1 MKNLIFLLI
10 VVSIIGCKSTEPIYV
25 PVHDSTTSEL
35 IERITEDPTWTD
47 PESLLYQ
54 FAFECD
60 SNYNVLLKRL
70 NEVNSGLEA
79 SIQVKEKI
87 IYRSDNT
94 KVNRLLVDV
103 SVLVDSLEVQNRT
116 IERLKKS
123 VKIQQVPYPVPGPEV
138 RYIPK
143 YHKITALAAPL
154 MLLLIL
160 FALYRRIKGKKIIPF
175 L

>member
-1 MKNLIFLLI
+1 MKKLIFLLI
-10 VVSIIGCKSTEPIYV
+10 IVSIIGCKSTEPIHV
-25 PVHDSTTSEL
+25 PVHDSTSVENSEL
-35 IERITEDPTWTD
+35 ITDNSTWTD
-47 PESLLYQ
+47 PDSLLYR

-60 SNYNVLLKRL
+60 SAYNVILKQF
-70 NEVNSGLEA
+70 NELNSGLGGKAE
-79 SIQVKEKI
+79 IKEKI
-87 IYRSDNT
+87 IYREDGT
-94 KVNRLLVDV
+94 KVQRLEVNI
-103 SVLVDSLEVQNRT
+103 SILVDSLEVQNRT